1 MKVIY
6 MTGYTD
12 DMVVHHKV
20 LEPGVDLLQKPFTR
34 DQLVR
39 TVRSVLDRASRGI
52 AIRARKEIPAT
63 GSQPEFP

>member
-1 MKVIY
+1 LIQVQSTRPAMKVIY

-39 TVRSVLDRASRGI
+39 TVRSVLDRA
-52 AIRARKEIPAT
+52 
-63 GSQPEFP
+63 